1 MLVVAVGTGNSIT
14 SSTITF
20 TEDHG
25 FINGESVR
33 LISDNARLPDGLDNN
48 RLYFAITDGV
58 SSNQIQL
65 LTTLNDALDGSET
78 SFNNA
83 GGNLVVESRVSDK
96 IAGDIGHPVQFD
108 RTQNQWYVNVS
119 TDLREYHLR
128 YCNVT
133 WNFWSG

>member
-1 MLVVAVGTGNSIT
+1 MLVAVGTGNSIT

-48 RLYFAITDGV
+48 RLYFAITDGL

-65 LTTLNDALDGSET
+65 SHHTE
-78 SFNNA
+78 
-83 GGNLVVESRVSDK
+83 
-96 IAGDIGHPVQFD
+96 
-108 RTQNQWYVNVS
+108 
-119 TDLREYHLR
+119 
-128 YCNVT
+128 
-133 WNFWSG
+133 